1 MTRRLDV
8 TLRRY
13 PPRHRVERHRVG
25 FQLGERVVTRAVQ
38 DPFPPIPAL
47 GEQQIGETVGGPALE
62 GQVERRR
69 EKQRSLIRSDGG
81 LIAAAEGEAR
91 SVARVP
97 RSEEHTSELQSP
109 CNLVC
114 RLLLEK

>member
-8 TLRRY
+8 TLRRS
-13 PPRHRVERHRVG
+13 PPGHGVERHRVG
-25 FQLGERVVTRAVQ
+25 FQLGERVVSRAVQ
-38 DPFPPIPAL
+38 DPFPPVPAL

-81 LIAAAEGEAR
+81 LI
-91 SVARVP
+91 
-97 RSEEHTSELQSP
+97 RSEERRVGKECRSRWSP
-109 CNLVC
+109 YH
-114 RLLLEK
+114 

>member
-1 MTRRLDV
+1 MIRR
-8 TLRRY
+8 
-13 PPRHRVERHRVG
+13 PPRSPLFPSTTLSRSPRVERHRVG

-38 DPFPPIPAL
+38 DPFPPVPAL

-81 LIAAAEGEAR
+81 LIAAAEIGRASCRE
-91 SVARVP
+91 RV
-97 RSEEHTSELQSP
+97 
-109 CNLVC
+109 
-114 RLLLEK
+114 